1 MWSAW
6 GRRSGVIDGKKSVPV
21 LRRENAV
28 TSGRAHITRSARRR
42 QLRDLPMRL
51 PAKGRRWRRG
61 RAHRGSARRKALR
74 HGRRRAEHRGGA
86 RREQFERQDPA
97 LNAGRWTLDASLPA
111 ADPFPDSSVYSLAH
125 RNPHGIAW
133 DRDGRRQATEFGEN
147 TWHKFTTITAG
158 ANDGW
163 PIVEGI
169 GSGTALVDPLYA
181 WLANEADRTAA
192 GFYSVPFGRIRE
204 DDRNLQTE
212 LVPTSGA
219 VTSGVTPAG

>member
-28 TSGRAHITRSARRR
+28 TSGCAHSTRSARRR
-42 QLRDLPMRL
+42 QLLDLPMRL
-51 PAKGRRWRRG
+51 PAEGRRWRRG

-133 DRDGRRQATEFGEN
+133 DRDGRRQATGDRRQN
-147 TWHKFTTITAG
+147 SGRTHGTSSRPSLQVRTT
-158 ANDGW
+158 DG
-163 PIVEGI
+163 
-169 GSGTALVDPLYA
+169 PLLRA
-181 WLANEADRTAA
+181 
-192 GFYSVPFGRIRE
+192 SVQAQPSSIR
-204 DDRNLQTE
+204 
-212 LVPTSGA
+212 SMHG
-219 VTSGVTPAG
+219 